1 MPSRPR
7 HLSDRGFN
15 AGFYRILDWVF
26 GEASVVAYLLL
37 VTVLG
42 ITLRSRVRDLR
53 DSLEGILW
61 LLGMAIVLGPV
72 VHAWYV
78 TWLIPLACLNRSRTW
93 IWFSAVVYLSFS
105 VMLDGLERPWV
116 VGVERLTLMLIAIW
130 DYLARRERDDV
141 NYTQTAPSDA

>member
-1 MPSRPR
+1 M
-7 HLSDRGFN
+7 
-15 AGFYRILDWVF
+15 
-26 GEASVVAYLLL
+26 AYLLL

-93 IWFSAVVYLSFS
+93 IWFSAVVYLSFP

-130 DYLARRERDDV
+130 DYLAGRERDDV